1 MFSRMMS
8 GQNALWNSIFSRN
21 SKTFFRAI
29 SGIDLGT
36 ANTLVYLRGHGIIIN
51 EPSVVAVNQKTGR
64 VVAVGRDA
72 KAMLGRTPGHIVA
85 VRPLVDGVISDFE
98 VTEEMLGYLLNK
110 AQKISNKMGRPRV
123 VVGVPSGVTNV
134 QIRAVRDATKSA
146 GASEVHI
153 VEEAMAA
160 AIGIR
165 LPVMEPVGSMVIDIG
180 GGRQI

>member
-1 MFSRMMS
+1 M
-8 GQNALWNSIFSRN
+8 
-21 SKTFFRAI
+21 
-29 SGIDLGT
+29 
-36 ANTLVYLRGHGIIIN
+36 
-51 EPSVVAVNQKTGR
+51 
-64 VVAVGRDA
+64 
-72 KAMLGRTPGHIVA
+72 
-85 VRPLVDGVISDFE
+85 
-98 VTEEMLGYLLNK
+98 
-110 AQKISNKMGRPRV
+110 

-146 GASEVHI
+146 GASEVYI